1 VPGEL
6 AASAPAKAWK
16 RVELDWRGR
25 TTEALVWSRPV
36 LWYRVDKVNLVLLVV
51 VRDPEGHQHDDYFVT
66 TDLDAEAAWV
76 ASHYAG
82 RWSIEVTFR
91 DAKQCLGGENPQCWR
106 HQGPERAAAMSL
118 WLMSAVWVW
127 YIPTFGTTTTWLRR
141 AWYPAKTAPSFLD
154 ALAALR
160 RVLWRDRITAVSSS
174 TAGRLTKKSGNFLCR
189 RALVRLVSPAKRL
202 GGVVRG

>member
-1 VPGEL
+1 VG
-6 AASAPAKAWK
+6 
-16 RVELDWRGR
+16 
-25 TTEALVWSRPV
+25 
-36 LWYRVDKVNLVLLVV
+36 
-51 VRDPEGHQHDDYFVT
+51 
-66 TDLDAEAAWV
+66 
-76 ASHYAG
+76 SHYAG

-141 AWYPAKTAPSFLD
+141 AWYPAKTTPSFLD

-160 RVLWRDRITAVSSS
+160 RVLWRNRITAVSSS